1 MKGKILVLTGDGK
14 GKTTAAIGTA
24 IRAAGHGKRV
34 IIVQFLKKG
43 EYGEIKALRN
53 AGVEVY
59 QFGSGEFVFQPT
71 DEDFRRAEEAVNF
84 ALEKMMENPFLLIL
98 DEINVALSIGV
109 VKLEDIIELLDAR
122 GETHIILTGRNA
134 PPEILQKADLVTEM
148 KNIRHYYD
156 KGEKAIEGLEY

>member
-24 IRAAGHGKRV
+24 IRAVGHGKRV
-34 IIVQFLKKG
+34 IIIQFLKKG

-71 DEDFRRAEEAVNF
+71 DEDFRRAEDAVNF

>member
-34 IIVQFLKKG
+34 IIIQFLKKG

>member
-24 IRAAGHGKRV
+24 IRAVGHGKRV
-34 IIVQFLKKG
+34 IIIQFLKKG